1 MSVMQAGKEGTSK
14 SICLGRWM
22 LAIAP
27 EDSAA
32 AASSSHT
39 LLSTNASA
47 TNTGGSKLRIRSLHT
62 EMPPPPVYARRLMM
76 QQVHRRRKGDGRT
89 RGTAGQLRGSPRR
102 GVPHTELGR
111 GPGKRRRREGPQ
123 QPGLQQGRRAR
134 GVREVAGGVA
144 APGNEAKEYVLGVC
158 MY

>member
-1 MSVMQAGKEGTSK
+1 
-14 SICLGRWM
+14 M

-47 TNTGGSKLRIRSLHT
+47 TNTGGSKLRIRSLRT
-62 EMPPPPVYARRLMM
+62 EMPPPVYARRLM
-76 QQVHRRRKGDGRT
+76 QQATTTAV
-89 RGTAGQLRGSPRR
+89 RGMG
-102 GVPHTELGR
+102 
-111 GPGKRRRREGPQ
+111 GPGELQVSCEVVCGEVCRIQNWVVAQGSGGGGKAPRSQGFSRDGAHEACGRLRAGWRRLETRR
-123 QPGLQQGRRAR
+123 
-134 GVREVAGGVA
+134 
-144 APGNEAKEYVLGVC
+144 